1 KNLTA
6 AHLGEEHQFDEESD
20 IPEHRLAPLTVKGF
34 KVDELI
40 FTQGFVNYCDIDKC
54 GGGCCHSGVYVDSK
68 EYENILIHKDDI
80 ISVMDETQIKDPAQW
95 FDGEWIED
103 ADFPTGRA
111 TGTQVHDR
119 DGGISGF
126 TEGCVFLD
134 KRHFCSIQVAAASKG
149 LHRWAWKPTYC
160 IMFPITVTEATIT
173 YDDSHSVDLH
183 YCGPNGAGNYVHSV
197 YEAMKE
203 ELQNFLSKEEF
214 EKVEAYYQAN
224 RPRFEAERIKNSLVQ
239 ISL

>member
-1 KNLTA
+1 LTA
-6 AHLGEEHQFDEESD
+6 QHLGDEHQLESGE
-20 IPEHRLAPLTVKGF
+20 IPASRLAPFTVQGF

-40 FTQGFVNYCDIDKC
+40 FTQGFVSYCDIDKC
-54 GGGCCHSGVYVDSK
+54 GGGCCHSGVYADAK
-68 EYENILIHKDDI
+68 EYENILQHKDEI
-80 ISVMDETQIKDPAQW
+80 IAVMDETQIKDPEEW

-103 ADFPTGRA
+103 PDFTSGKA
-111 TGTQVHDR
+111 IGTQVHDR

-134 KRHFCSIQVAAASKG
+134 RNHFCSIQVAAAKNG

-160 IMFPITVTEATIT
+160 IMFPITVAESTLT

-183 YCGPNGAGNYVHSV
+183 HCGPQGAANYVHSV

-203 ELQNFLSKEEF
+203 ELQNFLTEEEF
-214 EKVEAYYQAN
+214 IAMEKYYQQN
-224 RPRFEAERIKNSLVQ
+224 RERFEAERMKNSFVQ
-239 ISL
+239 ITL

>member
-1 KNLTA
+1 LTPE
-6 AHLGEEHQFDEESD
+6 HLGEEHHLDIEGD
-20 IPEHRLAPLTVKGF
+20 IPAHRLAPITVKGF

-40 FTQGFVNYCDIDKC
+40 FTQGFVSYCDIDKC
-54 GGGCCHSGVYVDSK
+54 GGGCCHSGVYADTK
-68 EYENILIHKDDI
+68 EYENILRHKEEI
-80 ISVMDETQIKDPAQW
+80 IAVMDETQIKDPAQW

-103 ADFPTGRA
+103 SDFPSGKA

-134 KRHFCSIQVAAASKG
+134 KRHFCSIQVAAAANG

-160 IMFPITVTEATIT
+160 IMFPITVAEGTLT

-183 YCGPNGAGNYVHSV
+183 HCGPDGSGNYVHSV
-197 YEAMKE
+197 FEAMRE
-203 ELQNFLSKEEF
+203 ELQNFLDEKEFALLEN
-214 EKVEAYYQAN
+214 YYLEN
-224 RPRFEAERIKNSLVQ
+224 RERFEAERMKNALVQ